1 MAVMSAKSV
10 YHNLRLLE
18 RVDVAEGAVYRQ
30 MAQEILADTSVSLL
44 LRMAIANRLF
54 QANHR
59 LEMATVGGDDSY

>member
-10 YHNLRLLE
+10 YHNLRLLD

-54 QANHR
+54 KANHR